1 MSAGDSQPKTVTR
14 DDARD
19 AVAVAPVVLTAAER
33 QRAYRRRR
41 RRAAIEAI
49 GHENAASRVTLLT
62 MLGHDLAA
70 LEART
75 APEHMMRATRNSA
88 KRVLNAIV
96 TRYGIE
102 L

>member
-1 MSAGDSQPKTVTR
+1 
-14 DDARD
+14 
-19 AVAVAPVVLTAAER
+19 
-33 QRAYRRRR
+33 
-41 RRAAIEAI
+41 
-49 GHENAASRVTLLT
+49 